1 MRTTFGQLDDI
12 DRNLISLL
20 QINARENVTN
30 LARKLGVART
40 TVLSR
45 IARLERN
52 DIISGYSVRL
62 GQEVL
67 DARINACVGITLQSK
82 SGRDVVKR
90 FSRMPEI
97 YLLCSVSG
105 EFDYLAWLRADSP
118 ERLDALLDEIGD
130 IEGVEKTTTSII
142 LARKIDR
149 GNLGA

>member
-1 MRTTFGQLDDI
+1 MKATFGQLDAI
-12 DRNLISLL
+12 DRELISLL
-20 QINARENVTN
+20 QVNARENVSN

-45 IARLERN
+45 ISRLEQN
-52 DIISGYSVRL
+52 NVISGYSVRL

-67 DARINACVGITLQSK
+67 DASINACVGITLQPK
-82 SGRDVVKR
+82 SGRDVLKR
-90 FSRMPEI
+90 FSSMPEI

-105 EFDYLAWLRADSP
+105 EFDYLAWLRVGSP
-118 ERLDALLDEIGD
+118 ELLDALLDEIGN

-149 GNLGA
+149 GNLGV